1 MRKAVVMVVV
11 FAAMGLVTPAQADT
25 TTIKGHTRTDTTTC
39 IEGGKV
45 ATVTHTFKRKGADK
59 WVVTK
64 LTAKNR
70 CPRGQWLFISS
81 RTAEWDTENCCA
93 ITAIEGGAHF
103 TWNQK
108 QVAKYG
114 HGWHIAGGY
123 SIGMDYELDPAC
135 EKTPAVTGTVVDRTG
150 KVWWG
155 GAWQAMDRCY

>member
-1 MRKAVVMVVV
+1 VRKAVIMVVV
-11 FAAMGLVTPAQADT
+11 LAALGLGAPAQAE

-45 ATVTHTFKRKGADK
+45 ATVTHTFKRRGKK
-59 WVVTK
+59 WFVTK
-64 LTAKNR
+64 LTAKNP
-70 CPRGQWLFISS
+70 CPPGQWLFITS

-93 ITAIEGGAHF
+93 ITAIAGGVKF

-108 QVAKYG
+108 QIAKYG
-114 HGWHIAGGY
+114 HGWHISGGY
-123 SIGMDYELDPAC
+123 SIGMDYEMDPAC
-135 EKTPAVTGTVVDRTG
+135 EKEQGFTGSVVDEKG